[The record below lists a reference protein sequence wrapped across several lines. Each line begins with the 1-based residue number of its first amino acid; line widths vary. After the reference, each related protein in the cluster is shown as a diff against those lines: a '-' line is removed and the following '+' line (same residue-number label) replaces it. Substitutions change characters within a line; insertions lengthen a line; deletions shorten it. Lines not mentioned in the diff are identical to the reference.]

1 VATAIED
8 NIEKKENKMRIA
20 ILAAVAGLGL
30 GSFGASGVWA
40 APLSGTAIKDTAAAS
55 RITVVE
61 DRRDRDHRDRDRDHA
76 RDRDHDRR
84 HCHWSHGHRHCD

>member
-1 VATAIED
+1 
-8 NIEKKENKMRIA
+8 MRIA

-30 GSFGASGVWA
+30 GCFGASGVWA

-61 DRRDRDHRDRDRDHA
+61 DRRDRDRDHDHDRDH
-76 RDRDHDRR
+76 RR

>member
-1 VATAIED
+1 
-8 NIEKKENKMRIA
+8 MRIA

-30 GSFGASGVWA
+30 GCFGVSGVWA
-40 APLSGTAIKDTAAAS
+40 APLSGTAIKDAAAAS

-61 DRRDRDHRDRDRDHA
+61 DRRDRDRDHRDRDRDHA